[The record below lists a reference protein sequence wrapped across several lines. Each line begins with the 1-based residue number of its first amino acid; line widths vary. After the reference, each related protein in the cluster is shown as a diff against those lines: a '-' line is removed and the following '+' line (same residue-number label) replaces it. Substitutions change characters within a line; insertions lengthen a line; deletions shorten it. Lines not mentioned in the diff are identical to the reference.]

1 MGASEFS
8 RVAVLVPFFG
18 YLAAVFFIAWLSHR
32 HLKNDRSFED
42 EYYVGSRS
50 FGAWVLAM
58 SWVATMASGGSFLGY
73 PSRIFSYGWSM
84 TLWVSGSCVAAI
96 VGLGVIGKRI
106 NRLARQTGA
115 LTLVDIL
122 RDRFQSRAIGTI
134 YPILIVFMTSVYL
147 LAQFVAG
154 ATILENMLG
163 MSYVTGLI
171 LFSVCVV
178 AYTTYGGFRAVAW
191 TDTMQGI
198 VMIVGI
204 VLLVPFAI
212 HAAGGLTQATTALS
226 VRVDPVAEV
235 RGIPPVKHAYLY
247 GPGPLKVPNN
257 IEELQKRAAET
268 PRKQA
273 ANETYIGE
281 PGGGSEEDLSWLP
294 WSMGISFF
302 MLRSLAAMM
311 MPTTVP
317 RMLAFKDTRAL
328 RRALYLLAP
337 YLLLMYVS
345 SLIAMNCATQI
356 DLGLAPHEA
365 DQAIPELAKKVAPW
379 WLAGLIIAAPFAA
392 VMSTVDSGLLVV
404 SASIV
409 RDLLQKNMR
418 TRMEPRTTRRLSY
431 GVTAGIG
438 IVAFGMALT
447 KPPFLQPLIIYY
459 AGGAAASLFWPSI
472 VTLFWRRATSTGV
485 LAGLLGGAA
494 CFVLFNEY
502 RPFDSL
508 LPVHPFVYGFAMS
521 GILTYLFCLLTPA
534 QDDSQVE
541 LYFGRPPS
549 DD

>member
-1 MGASEFS
+1 MILAETSEFS
-8 RVAVLVPFFG
+8 RGAVLVPFFG

-73 PSRIFSYGWSM
+73 PSRVFSYGWSM
-84 TLWVSGSCVAAI
+84 ALWVSGSCVAAI
-96 VGLGVIGKRI
+96 IGLGVIGKRI

-122 RDRFQSRAIGTI
+122 RDRFQSRTIGI
-134 YPILIVFMTSVYL
+134 VYPVLIVFMTSVYL

-163 MSYVTGLI
+163 MSYIKGLI
-171 LFSVCVV
+171 LFSICVV

-191 TDTMQGI
+191 TDTLQGI

-212 HAAGGLTQATTALS
+212 SKAGGLTKATTTLS
-226 VRVDPVAEV
+226 QRIDPVAEA
-235 RGIPPVKHAYLY
+235 RHIPEEKQARHAYLY
-247 GPGPLKVPNN
+247 GPGPLKVPDN
-257 IEELQKRAAET
+257 IKELQA
-268 PRKQA
+268 QA
-273 ANETYIGE
+273 GTTMSIGK
-281 PGGGSEEDLSWLP
+281 PDDGPKEDLSWLP

-311 MPTTVP
+311 MPTTIP

-345 SLIAMNCATQI
+345 SLIAMNCAAQI
-356 DLGLAPHEA
+356 DLGLQPHEA
-365 DQAIPELAKKVAPW
+365 DQAIPELAKHVAPW

-409 RDLLQKNMR
+409 RDLVQKNRR
-418 TRMEPRTTRRLSY
+418 TQLRPQTTRRLSY

-459 AGGAAASLFWPSI
+459 AGGAAASLFWPSL
-472 VTLFWRRATSTGV
+472 VTLFWRRATSAGV

-502 RPFDSL
+502 RPLDSIL
-508 LPVHPFVYGFAMS
+508 ALHPFVYGFIMS
-521 GILTYLFCLLTPA
+521 GICTYLFCILTPA
-534 QDDSQVE
+534 QKESQVE

>member
-1 MGASEFS
+1 MLAEITEFS
-8 RVAVLVPFFG
+8 RGAVLVPFFG
-18 YLAAVFFIAWLSHR
+18 YLVAVFFIAWLCHR
-32 HLKNDRSFED
+32 HQKHDHSFED

-73 PSRIFSYGWSM
+73 PSRVFSYGWSM
-84 TLWVSGSCVAAI
+84 ALWVSGSCVAAI
-96 VGLGVIGKRI
+96 IGLGVIGKRI

-122 RDRFQSRAIGTI
+122 RDRFQSRTIGI
-134 YPILIVFMTSVYL
+134 VYPVLIVFMTSVYL

-163 MSYVTGLI
+163 MSYVKGLVF
-171 LFSVCVV
+171 FSVCVV

-191 TDTMQGI
+191 TDTLQGI

-212 HAAGGLTQATTALS
+212 SKAGGMTQATDALS
-226 VRVDPVAEV
+226 QRIDPVAEA
-235 RGIPPVKHAYLY
+235 RHIPRHEQPKHAYLY

-257 IEELQKRAAET
+257 IQELQHHAGTTMSISGDEGPT
-268 PRKQA
+268 
-273 ANETYIGE
+273 
-281 PGGGSEEDLSWLP
+281 EDLSWLP
-294 WSMGISFF
+294 WSLGISFF

-328 RRALYLLAP
+328 RRALCLLAP
-337 YLLLMYVS
+337 YLFLMYVS
-345 SLIAMNCATQI
+345 SLIAMNCATRI
-356 DLGLAPHEA
+356 DLGLQPHEA
-365 DQAIPELAKKVAPW
+365 DQAIPELAKHVAPW

-409 RDLLQKNMR
+409 RDLVQKNRR
-418 TRMEPRTTRRLSY
+418 TQLSPRTTRRLSY
-431 GVTAGIG
+431 GVTGGIG

-472 VTLFWRRATSTGV
+472 VTLFWRRATSAGV
-485 LAGLLGGAA
+485 LAGLLGGAG

-502 RPFDSL
+502 RPLDSI
-508 LPVHPFVYGFAMS
+508 LPLHPFVYGFVMS
-521 GILTYLFCLLTPA
+521 GVCTYLFCMLTPA
-534 QDDSQVE
+534 QPQSQVE

-549 DD
+549 ED